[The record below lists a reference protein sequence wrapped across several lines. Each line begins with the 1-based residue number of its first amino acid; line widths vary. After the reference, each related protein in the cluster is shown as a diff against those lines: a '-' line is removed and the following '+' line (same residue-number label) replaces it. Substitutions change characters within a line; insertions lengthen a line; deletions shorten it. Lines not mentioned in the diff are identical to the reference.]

1 MAIYLSGKHSVE
13 DAIKAGL
20 KIEKIYISSKINFK
34 LPKTVKVI
42 AVSKEDLDKMT
53 RANHQGIIA
62 ELRDVDY
69 FDKSIILKDK
79 PEKVLILD
87 HIQDVHNFGAIIRS
101 ANAFGFSHIVIP
113 KDRAAKVTGAVM
125 KVASGGLV
133 NTKIIRVASLSVFI
147 SFLKENNYWIYASAL
162 EDGINAEQVT
172 FNKPIA
178 LIVGNEQ
185 KGVSKPLLKQAD
197 EKIFIP
203 MQGTVQSLNVSVAT
217 AILMNLIK

>member
-13 DAIKAGL
+13 DAIRAGL
-20 KIEKIYISSKINFK
+20 EIKKIYISSKINFK
-34 LPKTVKVI
+34 VPTHIKVI
-42 AVSKEDLDKMT
+42 ATTKDELDKMT
-53 RANHQGIIA
+53 KANHQGIIA
-62 ELRDVDY
+62 EIKDVDY

-113 KDRAAKVTGAVM
+113 KDRAIKVTGVVM

-133 NTKIIRVASLSVFI
+133 NTKIIRVSSLSVFI
-147 SFLKENNYWIYASAL
+147 SFLKENNYWVYASAL
-162 EDGINAEQVT
+162 KGGVDAQQVV
-172 FNKPIA
+172 FNKPIG
-178 LIVGNEQ
+178 LIVGNEE
-185 KGVSKPLLKQAD
+185 KGVSKPLLKHAD
-197 EKIFIP
+197 QKIFIP
-203 MQGTVQSLNVSVAT
+203 MQGTVQSLNVSVAS

>member
-13 DAIKAGL
+13 DAIKSGL
-20 KIEKIYISSKINFK
+20 KIEKIYISSKVHFNI
-34 LPKTVKVI
+34 PSEIKVI
-42 AVSKEDLDKMT
+42 ALSKEDLDKMT

-62 ELRDVDY
+62 EIKDVDY

-101 ANAFGFSHIVIP
+101 ANAFGFKHIVIP
-113 KDRAAKVTGAVM
+113 KDRATKVTGAVM

-133 NTKIIRVASLSVFI
+133 NTKIIRVSSLNVFV

-162 EDGINAEQVT
+162 ENAKNAEEVT

-185 KGVSKPLLKQAD
+185 KGVSRPLLKLAD
-197 EKIFIP
+197 EKVYIK
-203 MQGTVQSLNVSVAT
+203 MEGTVQSLNVSVAS